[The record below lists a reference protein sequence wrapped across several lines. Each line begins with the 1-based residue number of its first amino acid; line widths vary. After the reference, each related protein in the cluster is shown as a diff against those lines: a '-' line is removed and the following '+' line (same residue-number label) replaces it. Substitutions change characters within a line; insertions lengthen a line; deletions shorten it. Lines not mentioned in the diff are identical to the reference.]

1 MSPHQSPV
9 SAAVEGPLDAAVAR
23 KLIEDAGAPAG
34 TIYVRG
40 GKRALLQR
48 AAAYNNAARFSPW
61 LVLVDLDADADC
73 PPPAR
78 DQWLSRPARH
88 MCFRVVVR
96 EIEAW
101 LMADRDS
108 FARFLSVP
116 VGRVPLRP
124 ESLADPKHEVIRLAR
139 GSRSRVIQANLVP
152 GPSSGRS
159 VGPAYTSRMIEFVRQ
174 SWSTERAAGSSES
187 LARALSALRTIVQ
200 AGAREEHSRTD
211 RRDPKNA

>member
-1 MSPHQSPV
+1 MPPCQSLV

-23 KLIEDAGAPAG
+23 KLIEAAGASPG

-40 GKRALLQR
+40 GKRALLHR
-48 AAAYNNAARFSPW
+48 AEAYNNAARFSPW
-61 LVLVDLDADADC
+61 LVLVDLDADAEC

-78 DQWLSRPARH
+78 DEWLPRPARH

-101 LMADRDS
+101 LMADRTS
-108 FARFLSVP
+108 LAQFLSVP

-124 ESLADPKHEVIRLAR
+124 ESLADPKHEVVRLAR
-139 GSRSRVIQANLVP
+139 SSRSRVIQANMVP
-152 GPSSGRS
+152 SPSSGRS

-174 SWSTERAAGSSES
+174 NWSTERAADRSES
-187 LARALSALRTIVQ
+187 LARALRALRTIVQ
-200 AGAREEHSRTD
+200 AGASEEHPRAA
-211 RRDPKNA
+211 RRGPEGG